1 MVFNENTEINPSSE
15 YPIGVLIEKIWVKS
29 ESLKFGK
36 STQDS
41 SIQKKYSNVSPFFRE
56 ESAVAMSNA
65 PIEGWVNGFFG
76 SMNGVNGTNRNGYRS
91 TGLEFW
97 KTIQ

>member
-1 MVFNENTEINPSSE
+1 MEFNENTEINPSSE

-41 SIQKKYSNVSPFFRE
+41 SIQKNTV
-56 ESAVAMSNA
+56 MSLHFSEKRA
-65 PIEGWVNGFFG
+65 
-76 SMNGVNGTNRNGYRS
+76 
-91 TGLEFW
+91 LL
-97 KTIQ
+97 Q